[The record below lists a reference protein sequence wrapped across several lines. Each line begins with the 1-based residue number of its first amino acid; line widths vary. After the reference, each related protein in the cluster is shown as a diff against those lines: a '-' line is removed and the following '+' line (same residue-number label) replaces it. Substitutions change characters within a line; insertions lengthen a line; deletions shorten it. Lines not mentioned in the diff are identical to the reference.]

1 MTQYP
6 MVSSG
11 GWQCGVC
18 GAWVPNGVNHFCPR
32 QYFPPQYYGEPTI
45 IQHTDADCIRRA
57 KELMRCETCSG
68 WERKSEVHGRC
79 RRGSEQNTVRRPTDD
94 CVAGWEPKP

>member
-45 IQHTDADCIRRA
+45 IQHTDADCIKRA
-57 KELMRCETCSG
+57 KELLPCTTCG
-68 WERKSEVHGRC
+68 L
-79 RRGSEQNTVRRPTDD
+79 RGEYCGGSPAHACFEWQ
-94 CVAGWEPKP
+94 PKP

>member
-1 MTQYP
+1 MSKAKIAHSAGVWACP
-6 MVSSG
+6 K
-11 GWQCGVC
+11 CGKKLLAV
-18 GAWVPNGVNHFCPR
+18 
-32 QYFPPQYYGEPTI
+32 
-45 IQHTDADCIRRA
+45 HTDAECIRRA